1 MAYLRNLALFGAFIA
16 GYFCPW
22 AASLNWLIRWLIV
35 GMMFMVM
42 LQVKFTVRSIR
53 VHHLIILLANIAV
66 GMGGWGIFMLA
77 GNRELAEVAFF
88 TGITPT
94 ATAAPVIV
102 GLLGERVD
110 YAVSAFLATNL
121 GMAVLFPF
129 LIPIAIGNTA
139 PTVFADVIGS
149 LCIVVGI
156 PVALAVPLR
165 KLYPAATELPKR
177 CKNLSFFT
185 WVAAI
190 FLIIA
195 NASQFLR
202 EQQANL
208 PPGILWKIAVVSLL
222 ICIVNFAGGRM
233 IGGKKFF
240 RESSQV
246 LGQKNTTL
254 TIFLAI
260 TYANPLIA
268 LGPTFYVIWHNGW
281 NAWQLQMRTFRERK
295 KRRRVTLLKKPQ
307 GNV

>member
-129 LIPIAIGNTA
+129 LIPIAIGNPA
-139 PTVFADVIGS
+139 PTVFADVIG
-149 LCIVVGI
+149 
-156 PVALAVPLR
+156 
-165 KLYPAATELPKR
+165 
-177 CKNLSFFT
+177 
-185 WVAAI
+185 
-190 FLIIA
+190 

>member
-1 MAYLRNLALFGAFIA
+1 M
-16 GYFCPW
+16 
-22 AASLNWLIRWLIV
+22 
-35 GMMFMVM
+35 
-42 LQVKFTVRSIR
+42 
-53 VHHLIILLANIAV
+53 
-66 GMGGWGIFMLA
+66 
-77 GNRELAEVAFF
+77 
-88 TGITPT
+88 
-94 ATAAPVIV
+94 
-102 GLLGERVD
+102 
-110 YAVSAFLATNL
+110 
-121 GMAVLFPF
+121 
-129 LIPIAIGNTA
+129 
-139 PTVFADVIGS
+139 IGS

-165 KLYPAATELPKR
+165 KLYPGATELPKR

-295 KRRRVTLLKKPQ
+295 KRRRVTLLRQHPE
-307 GNV
+307 NI

>member
-1 MAYLRNLALFGAFIA
+1 MTSGEEGFLLLSCHFGNPDRKILTTAQLRTLAARVTGRD
-16 GYFCPW
+16 W
-22 AASLNWLIRWLIV
+22 
-35 GMMFMVM
+35 
-42 LQVKFTVRSIR
+42 TVRPGD
-53 VHHLIILLANIAV
+53 LTCQDIAAL
-66 GMGGWGIFMLA
+66 GYD
-77 GNRELAEVAFF
+77 
-88 TGITPT
+88 TGFSQR
-94 ATAAPVIV
+94 IV

-110 YAVSAFLATNL
+110 YAVSAFLATNF

-129 LIPIAIGNTA
+129 LIPIAIGNPA

-165 KLYPAATELPKR
+165 KLYPGATELPKR

-295 KRRRVTLLKKPQ
+295 KRRRVTLLRQHPE
-307 GNV
+307 NI